1 MLSLTVEHI
10 DSSPYGGVYLSPPL
24 DNNWRRWV
32 RRLCYMSWGFFA
44 LFSII
49 LRTVSSWCGC
59 QYGWLFVLFV
69 FKKKSNF
76 YSTVAHGDEKG
87 DELWP
92 SYHFTLGKPCFLSR
106 RSVLKVWVSSS
117 CRPVTMSWNILFFS
131 CFSFSSGRFLC
142 VYRERIMALR

>member
-32 RRLCYMSWGFFA
+32 RHLWYMSWVFLPYFLTSWEPFPLGVVVSMVVFFLNF
-44 LFSII
+44 LF
-49 LRTVSSWCGC
+49 
-59 QYGWLFVLFV
+59 F
-69 FKKKSNF
+69 KSNF

-106 RSVLKVWVSSS
+106 RSALKVWVSSI
-117 CRPVTMSWNILFFS
+117 CRTVTMSWNILFFS
-131 CFSFSSGRFLC
+131 CFSFSSSFLC